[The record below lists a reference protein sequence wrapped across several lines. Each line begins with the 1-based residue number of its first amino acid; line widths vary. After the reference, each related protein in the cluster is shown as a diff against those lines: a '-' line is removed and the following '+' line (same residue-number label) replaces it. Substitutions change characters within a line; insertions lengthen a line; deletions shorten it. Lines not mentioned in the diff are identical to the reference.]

1 MAVHLLT
8 RRRIESAPAQDKP
21 YTLRDGGSL
30 FLTVTPAGGRLWH
43 YRYRIG
49 SAARVFAIGPYPQVS
64 LATARQER
72 DRARELVRQGIHPLT
87 ERKARVSRQIDNNQ
101 YTFKFCSLLWLRANS
116 GWSASYAAQV
126 RRYLE
131 QDAWPRLGDLPITD
145 IQVPHLRPL
154 LLEVAERGPSA
165 AMALRQWISQVFVY
179 AAQQGLCEQDPASM
193 LKRLIKRPAVRHHPP
208 LLWSDI
214 RRFQHALQSWPGN
227 ALTKYALR
235 LLALTF
241 VRTIEL
247 RRATW
252 DQFDLDNALWTIPP
266 SNMKMRRPH
275 MVPLS
280 RQVLAIL
287 QELHVL
293 TGTGPYL
300 FPNRRDPERSM
311 GSTTLNHALE
321 ALGYKNRFSAHGFR
335 STATTLLGLLSY
347 PENRI
352 DLQLAHIKKDP
363 SRAPYDHAKYLSS
376 RRVIMQDWADILDLL
391 TQGDNLQTL
400 TQQFGPLSTR
410 RSALL
415 QLVEREH

>member
-1 MAVHLLT
+1 MALHLLT
-8 RRRIESAPAQDKP
+8 RRRIESAPAQNKP

-49 SAARVFAIGPYPQVS
+49 SAARVFAIGPYPLVS
-64 LATARQER
+64 LAAARQER

-87 ERKARVSRQIDNNQ
+87 ERKARVIRQVDSNN
-101 YTFKFCSLLWLRANS
+101 YTFKTCSLLWLRANS
-116 GWSASYAAQV
+116 GWSESYTAQV

-131 QDAWPRLGDLPITD
+131 RDAWPRLGELPIAD
-145 IQVPHLRPL
+145 IHVAHLRPL
-154 LLEVAERGPSA
+154 LLDVAERGPSA
-165 AMALRQWISQVFVY
+165 AMALRQWLSQIFVY
-179 AAQQGLCEQDPASM
+179 AAQQGLCEHDPASL
-193 LKRLIKRPAVRHHPP
+193 LKRLIKRPVVRHHPP

-214 RRFQHALQSWPGN
+214 CQFQLVLQSWSGKE
-227 ALTKYALR
+227 LTKYALR

-275 MVPLS
+275 MVPLAH
-280 RQVLAIL
+280 QALAIL
-287 QELHVL
+287 RKLHTL
-293 TGTGPYL
+293 TGSGSYL
-300 FPNRRDPERSM
+300 FPNRRTPDRSM

-352 DLQLAHIKKDP
+352 DLQLAHVKKDP

-376 RRVIMQDWADILDLL
+376 RRVIMQDWADILDQLA
-391 TQGDNLQTL
+391 QGGTLQAL
-400 TQQFGPLSTR
+400 TQQFGPLSDR

-415 QLVEREH
+415 RLVEREH